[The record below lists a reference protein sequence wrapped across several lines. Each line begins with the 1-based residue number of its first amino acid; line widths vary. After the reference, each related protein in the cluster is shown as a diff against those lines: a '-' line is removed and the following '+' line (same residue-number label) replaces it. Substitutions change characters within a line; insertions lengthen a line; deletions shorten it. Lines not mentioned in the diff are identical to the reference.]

1 MSDARK
7 GAEAQQ
13 SGDAY
18 QRLTERVGSAYSAAR
33 ERVGEAAAGIETSPI
48 ALLVG
53 GLAVGAIAGALIP
66 TGTREREALE
76 PIGERIGDAA
86 RAALDAARSAGG
98 DALSEAGLDRNAL
111 RGQASNLLDQA
122 VKAAGVAGNAALSA
136 ARDTAAR

>member
-13 SGDAY
+13 GGDAY
-18 QRLTERVGSAYSAAR
+18 QRLTERVGGAYSAAR
-33 ERVGEAAAGIETSPI
+33 ERVGEATAAIEPNPV
-48 ALLVG
+48 ALLLG

-76 PIGERIGDAA
+76 PIGGRIGDAA
-86 RAALDAARSAGG
+86 RAALDAARTAGG
-98 DALSEAGLDRNAL
+98 DALSEAGLDRDAL

-122 VKAAGVAGNAALSA
+122 VKVAGVAGNAALSA
-136 ARDTAAR
+136 ARDATQR